1 MSDVRWEGFSHE
13 EIYSR
18 VQQGPGPLASADAEA
33 AWSTV
38 ESTIRTVDAQ
48 LTRAV
53 KQIGAG
59 WQGRA
64 AEAVQGGMTVMSNW
78 ALDAAGDASLT
89 KNGISAQAEQ
99 AGRLRSAMPPPRTAE
114 WNRIVQEEVPGVGL
128 VSAMGD
134 LGALE
139 EQMAD
144 DHAVAV
150 EMMNRYS
157 SQSSDNQRL
166 MNYWTQPP
174 TVVVEA
180 ASARSTTSTAPLGA
194 AGAVGARSGAGGVRT
209 GSPADGSSS
218 GRGVDPSSAAVPAR
232 SGSRTSPVAAPSAG
246 GSGGAGTPAEIGP
259 PNGEGSGRVGS
270 AAVPGRA
277 PGAVD
282 PYADTPVGRRRDGSR
297 NRRRPWRSRRGASN
311 KHDPRRS
318 PPGRRGPGAGC
329 GRTVA
334 AIRSFRRR
342 RRPPRGTRATRPAR
356 GCRRLAH
363 RPAHRTRHST
373 RHRRA
378 AGSGAAH
385 PRSRRRRTAAPRRR
399 SRRGSR
405 RRAGGRGTLG
415 LRGPRDPAD
424 GRCGAAHGAG
434 ARAGGLPDRR
444 HRRVRRRPLVPAAG
458 DQRRCAGVAAGRL
471 MCRSTDT
478 ARPSYPTHRHRTA
491 GSGWLGR
498 R

>member
-114 WNRIVQEEVPGVGL
+114 WNRVVQEEVPGVGL

-180 ASARSTTSTAPLGA
+180 ASARSTTSTAPLAA
-194 AGAVGARSGAGGVRT
+194 AGAIGARSGAGGVRT

-218 GRGVDPSSAAVPAR
+218 GRDVDPSSTAAPAAVGFPDTA
-232 SGSRTSPVAAPSAG
+232 GAAPSSG
-246 GSGGAGTPAEIGP
+246 RGGAAPPAEIGP
-259 PNGEGSGRVGS
+259 PNGERSGRVGS

-277 PGAVD
+277 PGAAD
-282 PYADTPVGRRRDGSR
+282 PYANTPVGRRGTVPGTATD
-297 NRRRPWRSRRGASN
+297 RG
-311 KHDPRRS
+311 
-318 PPGRRGPGAGC
+318 G
-329 GRTVA
+329 
-334 AIRSFRRR
+334 
-342 RRPPRGTRATRPAR
+342 
-356 GCRRLAH
+356 
-363 RPAHRTRHST
+363 
-373 RHRRA
+373 
-378 AGSGAAH
+378 
-385 PRSRRRRTAAPRRR
+385 
-399 SRRGSR
+399 
-405 RRAGGRGTLG
+405 
-415 LRGPRDPAD
+415 
-424 GRCGAAHGAG
+424 
-434 ARAGGLPDRR
+434 
-444 HRRVRRRPLVPAAG
+444 PAAG
-458 DQRRCAGVAAGRL
+458 PRTSTIPVGVHPGVEGRAPGAAGRWPRSDSSVGGAVRPVVPGPPARPGGAADWRTGLRTAPATPLDIADPPAGVPRTPAPGVGEPPPRATGPAAEAAAERVAAGRSASAGHGIL
-471 MCRSTDT
+471 PMGGAVRPMEQAHARAAYLIDDTD
-478 ARPSYPTHRHRTA
+478 AFADDRWFPPPVI
-491 GSGWLGR
+491 SGDALVSPRGG
-498 R
+498 

>member
-38 ESTIRTVDAQ
+38 ESTIRAVDAQ

-99 AGRLRSAMPPPRTAE
+99 AGRLRSTMPPPRTAE

-144 DHAVAV
+144 DHAMAV

-180 ASARSTTSTAPLGA
+180 ASARSTTSTAPLGPAHAVA
-194 AGAVGARSGAGGVRT
+194 AHSGAGT
-209 GSPADGSSS
+209 PAGGSSS
-218 GRGVDPSSAAVPAR
+218 GGSLDPSSAPVPAAV
-232 SGSRTSPVAAPSAG
+232 GFPNATGAAPSAG
-246 GSGGAGTPAEIGP
+246 RSGGTGTPAEIRP

-282 PYADTPVGRRRDGSR
+282 PYADTPVGR
-297 NRRRPWRSRRGASN
+297 
-311 KHDPRRS
+311 
-318 PPGRRGPGAGC
+318 PGRVPGTAADRGDPAAVPRPGTIPVGVRPGAE
-329 GRTVA
+329 GRAPGAVGRWP
-334 AIRSFRRR
+334 RSDPSVGGDV
-342 RRPPRGTRATRPAR
+342 RPVVPGPPAR
-356 GCRRLAH
+356 PGGAADWRTGLRTA
-363 RPAHRTRHST
+363 PATPLDTPEPPAREPRSST
-373 RHRRA
+373 PGVGEPPPRA
-378 AGSGAAH
+378 AGPAAEAAAERMTAGRSASAGHGILPMGGAVRPTEQAH
-385 PRSRRRRTAAPRRR
+385 
-399 SRRGSR
+399 
-405 RRAGGRGTLG
+405 
-415 LRGPRDPAD
+415 
-424 GRCGAAHGAG
+424 
-434 ARAGGLPDRR
+434 ARAAYLIDDTDAFADDRWFPPPVISGDALVSPRGG
-444 HRRVRRRPLVPAAG
+444 
-458 DQRRCAGVAAGRL
+458 
-471 MCRSTDT
+471 
-478 ARPSYPTHRHRTA
+478 
-491 GSGWLGR
+491 
-498 R
+498 

>member
-114 WNRIVQEEVPGVGL
+114 WNRVVQEEVPGVGL

-180 ASARSTTSTAPLGA
+180 ASARSTTSTAPLAA
-194 AGAVGARSGAGGVRT
+194 AGAIGARSGAGGVRT

-218 GRGVDPSSAAVPAR
+218 GRDVDPSSTAAPAAVGFPDTA
-232 SGSRTSPVAAPSAG
+232 GAAPSSG
-246 GSGGAGTPAEIGP
+246 RGGAAPPAEIGP
-259 PNGEGSGRVGS
+259 PNGERSGRVGS

-277 PGAVD
+277 PGVAD
-282 PYADTPVGRRRDGSR
+282 PYANTPVGRRGTVPGTATD
-297 NRRRPWRSRRGASN
+297 RG
-311 KHDPRRS
+311 
-318 PPGRRGPGAGC
+318 G
-329 GRTVA
+329 
-334 AIRSFRRR
+334 
-342 RRPPRGTRATRPAR
+342 
-356 GCRRLAH
+356 
-363 RPAHRTRHST
+363 
-373 RHRRA
+373 
-378 AGSGAAH
+378 
-385 PRSRRRRTAAPRRR
+385 
-399 SRRGSR
+399 
-405 RRAGGRGTLG
+405 
-415 LRGPRDPAD
+415 
-424 GRCGAAHGAG
+424 
-434 ARAGGLPDRR
+434 
-444 HRRVRRRPLVPAAG
+444 PAAG
-458 DQRRCAGVAAGRL
+458 PRTSTIPVGVHPGVDGRAPGAAGRWPRSDSSVGGAVRPVVPGPPARPGGGADWRTGLRAAPATPLDIAEPPAGVPRTPAPGVGEPPPRATGPAAEAAAERVAAGRSASAGHGIL
-471 MCRSTDT
+471 PMGGAVRPMEQAHARAAYLIDDTD
-478 ARPSYPTHRHRTA
+478 AFADDRWFPPPVI
-491 GSGWLGR
+491 SGDALVSPRGG
-498 R
+498 

>member
-144 DHAVAV
+144 DHATAV

-180 ASARSTTSTAPLGA
+180 ASARSTTGTAPIGPA
-194 AGAVGARSGAGGVRT
+194 HAIAVRSGAGSPT
-209 GSPADGSSS
+209 GGSSS
-218 GRGVDPSSAAVPAR
+218 GGSLDPSSAPVPAAV
-232 SGSRTSPVAAPSAG
+232 GFPNTTGAAPSAG
-246 GSGGAGTPAEIGP
+246 RSGGSGTPAGIPP
-259 PNGEGSGRVGS
+259 PNGEGPGRVGS

-282 PYADTPVGRRRDGSR
+282 PYADTPVGRPGTVPGPAAD
-297 NRRRPWRSRRGASN
+297 RG
-311 KHDPRRS
+311 
-318 PPGRRGPGAGC
+318 
-329 GRTVA
+329 V
-334 AIRSFRRR
+334 
-342 RRPPRGTRATRPAR
+342 PA
-356 GCRRLAH
+356 
-363 RPAHRTRHST
+363 
-373 RHRRA
+373 
-378 AGSGAAH
+378 
-385 PRSRRRRTAAPRRR
+385 AAPRPGTIPVGVHPGAEGRAPGAVGRWPR
-399 SRRGSR
+399 SDPSV
-405 RRAGGRGTLG
+405 GGDVRPVVPGPPARPGGATDWRTG
-415 LRGPRDPAD
+415 LRTAPTTPLDTAEPPTRASRTPAP
-424 GRCGAAHGAG
+424 GIGEPAPGAAGPAAAAAAERVPAGRSASAGHGILPMGGAVRPTEQAH
-434 ARAGGLPDRR
+434 ARAAYLIDDTDAFADDRWFPPPVISGDALVSPRGG
-444 HRRVRRRPLVPAAG
+444 
-458 DQRRCAGVAAGRL
+458 
-471 MCRSTDT
+471 
-478 ARPSYPTHRHRTA
+478 
-491 GSGWLGR
+491 
-498 R
+498 

>member
-64 AEAVQGGMTVMSNW
+64 AKAVQGGMTVMSNW

-99 AGRLRSAMPPPRTAE
+99 AGRLRSTMPPPRTAE

-144 DHAVAV
+144 EHAVAV

-180 ASARSTTSTAPLGA
+180 ASARATTSTAPLGA
-194 AGAVGARSGAGGVRT
+194 AGAVGTRSSAGGLRT

-218 GRGVDPSSAAVPAR
+218 ARGADPSSAAVPAAVGFPD
-232 SGSRTSPVAAPSAG
+232 STGAAPSAG
-246 GSGGAGTPAEIGP
+246 GRGGAGTPAAIGP
-259 PNGEGSGRVGS
+259 PNGEPSGRVGS

-282 PYADTPVGRRRDGSR
+282 PYADAPVGPPGAV
-297 NRRRPWRSRRGASN
+297 PGTAAGRGDPAAG
-311 KHDPRRS
+311 PRRTTIPVGV
-318 PPGRRGPGAGC
+318 PPGAEGRPPGAV
-329 GRTVA
+329 GRWP
-334 AIRSFRRR
+334 RSGPSVGDD
-342 RRPPRGTRATRPAR
+342 RPVVPGPPAR
-356 GCRRLAH
+356 SGGVTEWRTGLRTA
-363 RPAHRTRHST
+363 PATPLDTAEPPARVPPTPAT
-373 RHRRA
+373 GFGEPPPRA
-378 AGSGAAH
+378 AGPAAEAAAERVTAGRPASAGHGILPMGGAVRPTEQAH
-385 PRSRRRRTAAPRRR
+385 
-399 SRRGSR
+399 
-405 RRAGGRGTLG
+405 
-415 LRGPRDPAD
+415 
-424 GRCGAAHGAG
+424 
-434 ARAGGLPDRR
+434 ARAAYLIDDTDAFADDRWFPPPVIRGDAPVSPRGG
-444 HRRVRRRPLVPAAG
+444 
-458 DQRRCAGVAAGRL
+458 
-471 MCRSTDT
+471 
-478 ARPSYPTHRHRTA
+478 
-491 GSGWLGR
+491 
-498 R
+498 

>member
-128 VSAMGD
+128 MSAMGD

-194 AGAVGARSGAGGVRT
+194 AGAVGARSGGASGQVRR
-209 GSPADGSSS
+209 PVV
-218 GRGVDPSSAAVPAR
+218 RRVAAASTRRRPPCRLR
-232 SGSRTSPVAAPSAG
+232 SGSRTSTGAAPSSG
-246 GSGGAGTPAEIGP
+246 RRGGAGTPAEIGP
-259 PNGEGSGRVGS
+259 PNGERSGRVGS

-282 PYADTPVGRRRDGSR
+282 PYADAPVGRRGTVPGTAADRGGPAAGPRTSAIPVGV
-297 NRRRPWRSRRGASN
+297 RPGAEGRAPGAVGRWPRSDPSVGGGVRPVVPGPPARPGGAADWRTGLRTAPATPPTPPSRR
-311 KHDPRRS
+311 
-318 PPGRRGPGAGC
+318 PGRRAPPLPAS
-329 GRTVA
+329 A
-334 AIRSFRRR
+334 NRRPAPPVPPR
-342 RRPPRGTRATRPAR
+342 KPPPSGWPRDARPPRAT
-356 GCRRLAH
+356 GSCRWAVRC
-363 RPAHRTRHST
+363 
-373 RHRRA
+373 
-378 AGSGAAH
+378 G
-385 PRSRRRRTAAPRRR
+385 PRSRRTR
-399 SRRGSR
+399 
-405 RRAGGRGTLG
+405 
-415 LRGPRDPAD
+415 
-424 GRCGAAHGAG
+424 GAAYLIDDTDAFADDRWFPPPVISGDALVSP
-434 ARAGGLPDRR
+434 RGG
-444 HRRVRRRPLVPAAG
+444 
-458 DQRRCAGVAAGRL
+458 
-471 MCRSTDT
+471 
-478 ARPSYPTHRHRTA
+478 
-491 GSGWLGR
+491 
-498 R
+498 

>member
-128 VSAMGD
+128 MSAMGD

-144 DHAVAV
+144 DHAAAV

-194 AGAVGARSGAGGVRT
+194 AGAVGARPGAGGLRT
-209 GSPADGSSS
+209 GAPADGSSS
-218 GRGVDPSSAAVPAR
+218 GRGVDPSSAAVPAAL
-232 SGSRTSPVAAPSAG
+232 GFPDVAGAAPSPG
-246 GSGGAGTPAEIGP
+246 RPGGAGMPAEIGP
-259 PNGEGSGRVGS
+259 PNGERSGRVGS

-282 PYADTPVGRRRDGSR
+282 PYADTPVGRPGTVPGTAADRGDPAAVPRTSTIPVGVHPGAEGRAPGAVGRWPRSDPSVGGDVRPVVPGPPARPGGAADGR
-297 NRRRPWRSRRGASN
+297 TAPATPLDTAEPPARAPRSST
-311 KHDPRRS
+311 
-318 PPGRRGPGAGC
+318 PGAGE
-329 GRTVA
+329 
-334 AIRSFRRR
+334 
-342 RRPPRGTRATRPAR
+342 PPP
-356 GCRRLAH
+356 
-363 RPAHRTRHST
+363 
-373 RHRRA
+373 RA
-378 AGSGAAH
+378 AG
-385 PRSRRRRTAAPRRR
+385 
-399 SRRGSR
+399 
-405 RRAGGRGTLG
+405 
-415 LRGPRDPAD
+415 
-424 GRCGAAHGAG
+424 
-434 ARAGGLPDRR
+434 
-444 HRRVRRRPLVPAAG
+444 PAAEAAAE
-458 DQRRCAGVAAGRL
+458 RMAAGRSASAGHGIVPMGGAVRPTEQTHARAAYL
-471 MCRSTDT
+471 IDDTD
-478 ARPSYPTHRHRTA
+478 AFADDRWFPPPVI
-491 GSGWLGR
+491 SGDALVSPRGG
-498 R
+498 

>member
-128 VSAMGD
+128 MSAMGD

-194 AGAVGARSGAGGVRT
+194 AGAVGARSGAGG
-209 GSPADGSSS
+209 A
-218 GRGVDPSSAAVPAR
+218 GRFAGRWFVEWR
-232 SGSRTSPVAAPSAG
+232 RRRPV
-246 GSGGAGTPAEIGP
+246 
-259 PNGEGSGRVGS
+259 
-270 AAVPGRA
+270 
-277 PGAVD
+277 
-282 PYADTPVGRRRDGSR
+282 VGRR
-297 NRRRPWRSRRGASN
+297 
-311 KHDPRRS
+311 
-318 PPGRRGPGAGC
+318 AGC
-329 GRTVA
+329 GRVPGRRPAPHRRPAAVAVQARPRRSGRRTASGRAVSDRRRYPDGHPGPSIRTRTHRSAGQGRFPEPPPTVA
-334 AIRSFRRR
+334 IPPRCREQARSPSESARAPRAGRRERSDGGRDPILPSAAASAPSSPGHPPGPGVPPTGAPACAPHPPPIDTAEPPARAPRTPAPGVGEPPPR
-342 RRPPRGTRATRPAR
+342 RGPPRKPPPSGRPRDARPPRAT
-356 GCRRLAH
+356 GSCRWAV
-363 RPAHRTRHST
+363 PC
-373 RHRRA
+373 
-378 AGSGAAH
+378 G
-385 PRSRRRRTAAPRRR
+385 PRSRRTR
-399 SRRGSR
+399 
-405 RRAGGRGTLG
+405 
-415 LRGPRDPAD
+415 
-424 GRCGAAHGAG
+424 GAAYLIDDTDAFADDRWFPPPVISGDALVSP
-434 ARAGGLPDRR
+434 RGG
-444 HRRVRRRPLVPAAG
+444 
-458 DQRRCAGVAAGRL
+458 
-471 MCRSTDT
+471 
-478 ARPSYPTHRHRTA
+478 
-491 GSGWLGR
+491 
-498 R
+498 